1 MLVVVRVVRGMAM
14 LPVQVVHVVFMAHSD
29 MSAVGRVNVHV
40 GAVRKMRLVDRL
52 VAVGQLIDM
61 VVARRVHVSVM
72 EVVHVVIVWHGR
84 MTAPLVGCLGTS
96 FTSETLADDG
106 TAGICA
112 TARALAYPTGTGS
125 ETSTGAVLQV
135 STIGGGAWPRR

>member
-84 MTAPLVGCLGTS
+84 MTAPLVVDVVMVLDRRVVRC
-96 FTSETLADDG
+96 
-106 TAGICA
+106 
-112 TARALAYPTGTGS
+112 RASRLPGY
-125 ETSTGAVLQV
+125 VV
-135 STIGGGAWPRR
+135 HV